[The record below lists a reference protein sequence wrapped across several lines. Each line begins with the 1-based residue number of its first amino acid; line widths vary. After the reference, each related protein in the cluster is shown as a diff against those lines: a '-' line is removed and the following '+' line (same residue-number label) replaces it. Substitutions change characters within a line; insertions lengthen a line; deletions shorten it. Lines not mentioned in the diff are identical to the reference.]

1 MEFIPTLAN
10 DLRAISELALNVE
23 FRELSGRSSTEES
36 GGNNIKSNQLDVKRR
51 VPFLDLNSLPYS
63 DSDIEE
69 NDQNASG

>member
-1 MEFIPTLAN
+1 MDFIPTLAN